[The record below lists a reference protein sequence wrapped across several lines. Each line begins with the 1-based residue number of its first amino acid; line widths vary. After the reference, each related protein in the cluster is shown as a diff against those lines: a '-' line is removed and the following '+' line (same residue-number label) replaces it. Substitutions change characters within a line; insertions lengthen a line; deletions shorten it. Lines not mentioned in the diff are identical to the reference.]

1 MAQTTTR
8 VLSAMFPVA
17 MLARVV
23 EAVPDVEL
31 IEIPETTELPPA
43 VHGEVLLTPP
53 WDTGN
58 LRAVLERG
66 VRWIHTIGT
75 GLDRFPFTLVGDR
88 LVTCSRGA
96 SGIPIAEWV
105 LAVMLAFEKQLPDA
119 WITRPPERWHAA
131 QLGGLYGKTCGVVGL
146 GGIGTA
152 VARRALAFDMRV
164 RAVRRSAAPGP
175 LGGVECVD
183 SLAEVLASADH
194 LVLALP
200 LTTETRHLIGQAA
213 LAQVKPGLHLINVA
227 RGALVDQEALRAAL
241 DEGRVA
247 RASLDVV
254 DPEPLPDGDWLYT
267 HPRVRLSPHISWSMP
282 QAFDLLLDTFI
293 ANLRR
298 YRAGEPLD
306 GQIDRTRGY

>member
-1 MAQTTTR
+1 MAQTTR
-8 VLSAMFPVA
+8 VLAASFPIS

-23 EAVPDVEL
+23 DAVPGVEL
-31 IEIPETTELPPA
+31 IEVPDTPDLPPA
-43 VHGEVLLTPP
+43 VYGEVLLTPP
-53 WDTGN
+53 WDSGN
-58 LRAVLERG
+58 LRAVLDRG
-66 VRWIHTIGT
+66 VRWIHTVGT
-75 GLDRFPFTLVGDR
+75 GLDRFPFAVVGDR

-105 LAVMLAFEKQLPDA
+105 LAMMLAFEKRLPEA
-119 WITRPPERWHAA
+119 WVTQPPERWHEA

-164 RAVRRSAAPGP
+164 RALRRSGTPSPFAGI
-175 LGGVECVD
+175 ECVR
-183 SLAEVLASADH
+183 SLVEVLGSADH

-200 LTTETRHLIGQAA
+200 LTAETHHLIGHEA

-241 DEGRVA
+241 DDGRVA

-254 DPEPLPDGDWLYT
+254 EPEPLPAGHWLYA

-282 QAFDLLLDTFI
+282 AAFDLLLDTFI
-293 ANLRR
+293 DNLQR
-298 YRAGEPLD
+298 YRAREPLH
-306 GQIDRTRGY
+306 GQVDRTQGY